1 MNYTGLPYHIF
12 PLGDSAVTIDYG
24 STINEEINDMAL
36 ARFHQFQLQRIPGVI
51 EIVPSYS
58 SLTIYY
64 DVFELKKNISFDL
77 TAYEWI
83 KLKIEELMKHP
94 VLKNETEKRS
104 FRIPVCYQEEF
115 APDLQQM
122 ATTKNCSVEE
132 IIRIHT
138 SVQYRVYM
146 IGFLPGFAYMGVV
159 DDKIVMPRKQQP
171 VNVKEGSV
179 GIAGKQTGIY
189 PLSSPGG
196 WQIIGRTPVKMFD
209 AEKDVPAFLKAGDI
223 VQFYSITKDEFES
236 Y

>member
-1 MNYTGLPYHIF
+1 MNYQGLPYHIF

-24 STINEEINDMAL
+24 NTISEEINDMVL
-36 ARFHQFQLQRIPGVI
+36 ARFHQFQLQQIPGVI

-64 DVFELKKNISFDL
+64 DVCKLRKNDSYGL
-77 TAYEWI
+77 TAFEWM
-83 KLKIEELMKHP
+83 KWKIEELLKYP
-94 VLKNETEKRS
+94 VQKNETEKRS
-104 FRIPVCYQEEF
+104 IRIPVCYQDEF

-122 ATTKNCSVEE
+122 ATAKNCSPEE

-138 SVQYRVYM
+138 AVPYRVYM

-159 DDKIVMPRKQQP
+159 DEKIVMPRKQQP

-196 WQIIGRTPVKMFD
+196 WQIIGRTPIKMFD
-209 AEKDVPAFLKAGDI
+209 AEKDDPAVLKAGDI